1 MYTSTQSIQYLYGT
15 FLTELEAVS
24 ESEESVHVVDEQ
36 LPLDV
41 EGILSFCCL
50 SFNVGDLLFFDFF

>member
-50 SFNVGDLLFFDFF
+50 SFNVGGLLFFDFF

>member
-1 MYTSTQSIQYLYGT
+1 MYTSTQSVQHLYGT